1 MSDPHAGGVPMDLI
15 TLRDI
20 ELGFGGDALLE
31 GLSLRVVSRERV
43 CLVGRNGCG
52 KTTLLKLVADELQA
66 DGGEIIRDP
75 AIRIAGL
82 PQSVPDGV
90 SGSTR
95 SVVSAGL
102 GELGALM
109 EDHQRLSI
117 ASEEGGSLA
126 ALEAV
131 QQRIEAAGA
140 WDIEQRIERTLARLA
155 LDPEA
160 AFEDLSGGLQRR
172 VLLARALVSEPD
184 LLLLDEPTN
193 HLDVE
198 AIEWLEDLL
207 AGWRGGVLFTT
218 HDRQL
223 LARVATRIIE
233 LEQGRLT
240 SWPGDYAN
248 YLRRRDE
255 RLAAETVERARFE
268 AKLARE
274 ETWIRQG
281 IKARRTRNEGRVRR
295 LEEMRAVRARRRRDV
310 GRARI
315 TVQSAEAS
323 GKRVFEARSLSF
335 SFDDHLVIESLNTT
349 VARGDRVGI
358 IGPNGSGKTTLL
370 RLLVGE
376 LQPVS
381 GELITGARVQ
391 IAYFDQHRATL
402 DEAATVVDSVADG
415 AEQVVV
421 KNGQRHVISYL
432 QDFLFTPERARS
444 PVSVLSGGERARLLL
459 ARLFAKPSNVLVMD
473 EPTNDLDVETLELLE
488 ERLMDYPGSLLLV
501 SHDRTFLDNVV
512 TSTLVLEGQGRVGE
526 YVGGYGDWL
535 RQRTMAGERE
545 QKPAGPAPDKQG
557 KSSQARPALSYKQKR
572 ELESL
577 PERIE
582 GLENELAGLQARLA
596 DPDFY
601 KQGEA
606 AIVAARDALARVQ
619 SELQTHYDR
628 WAQLEALTG
637 GN

>member
-1 MSDPHAGGVPMDLI
+1 MDLI

-31 GLSLRVVSRERV
+31 GLSLRVVSGERV

-52 KTTLLKLVADELQA
+52 KTTLLRLVADELQA
-66 DGGEIIRDP
+66 DGGEIIRDA

-82 PQSVPDGV
+82 PQSVPDGM

-95 SVVSAGL
+95 SIVSAGL
-102 GELGALM
+102 GELGQLI
-109 EDHQRLSI
+109 ETHLRLST
-117 ASEEGGSLA
+117 ASGEGGNLA

-131 QQRIEAAGA
+131 HQRIEAAGA
-140 WDIEQRIERTLARLA
+140 WDIEQRIERTLTRLE
-155 LDPEA
+155 LDPEVP
-160 AFEDLSGGLQRR
+160 FEDLSGGLQRR

-255 RLAAETVERARFE
+255 RQAAESKERERFE
-268 AKLARE
+268 KKLARE
-274 ETWIRQG
+274 EIWIRQG

-295 LEEMRAVRARRRRDV
+295 LEEMRELRARRRRDL

-315 TVQSAEAS
+315 TVQSAEAT
-323 GKRVFEARSLSF
+323 GKRVFEARSVSF
-335 SFDDHLVIESLNTT
+335 RFDDRPIIESFNTT
-349 VARGDRVGI
+349 IARGDRVGI

-376 LQPVS
+376 LRPVS
-381 GELITGARVQ
+381 GEVVTGTRVQ
-391 IAYFDQHRATL
+391 VAYFDQHRARL

-415 AEQVVV
+415 AEHVAVNDG
-421 KNGQRHVISYL
+421 KRHVISYL

-473 EPTNDLDVETLELLE
+473 EPTNDLDVETLEMLE
-488 ERLMDYPGSLLLV
+488 ERLMDYPGTLLLV
-501 SHDRTFLDNVV
+501 SHDRAFLDNAI
-512 TSTLVLEGQGRVGE
+512 TSTLVLEGQGRVAE
-526 YVGGYGDWL
+526 YVGGYSDWL
-535 RQRTMAGERE
+535 RQRAVRAEPRE
-545 QKPAGPAPDKQG
+545 KPARAEQE
-557 KSSQARPALSYKQKR
+557 KSSPARPRLGYKQKR

-582 GLENELAGLQARLA
+582 ALEAEFARLQARLA
-596 DPDFY
+596 DPDLY
-601 KQGEA
+601 KQEGAEIA
-606 AIVAARDALARVQ
+606 GARDALSRVQ
-619 SELQTHYDR
+619 SELQKHYAR
-628 WAQLEALTG
+628 WAQLEGLAG
-637 GN
+637 HG

>member
-1 MSDPHAGGVPMDLI
+1 MSGLHAGCDPMDLI

-20 ELGFGGDALLE
+20 DLGFGGDALLE
-31 GLSLRVVSRERV
+31 GLSLRVVSGERV

-52 KTTLLKLVADELQA
+52 KTTLLKLVTGELQA
-66 DGGEIIRDP
+66 DGGEIIRDS
-75 AIRIAGL
+75 AIRIADL
-82 PQSVPDGV
+82 PQSVPGGI

-95 SVVSAGL
+95 SVVSTGL
-102 GELGALM
+102 GELGALI
-109 EDHQRLSI
+109 EAHLRLS
-117 ASEEGGSLA
+117 AHPGEGGDLA
-126 ALEAV
+126 ALEAAHE
-131 QQRIEAAGA
+131 RIEAAGA
-140 WDIEQRIERTLARLA
+140 WDLERRIERTLTRLA

-160 AFEDLSGGLQRR
+160 PFEDLSGGLQRR

-223 LARVATRIIE
+223 LARVATRIVE

-255 RLAAETVERARFE
+255 RQAAESKERERFE
-268 AKLARE
+268 KKLARE

-295 LEEMRAVRARRRRDV
+295 LEEMREARARRRRDV
-310 GRARI
+310 GMARI

-323 GKRVFEARSLSF
+323 GKRVFEARSVSF
-335 SFDDHLVIESLNTT
+335 SFDDQPVIESLNTT
-349 VARGDRVGI
+349 IARGDRVGI

-381 GELITGARVQ
+381 GEMDTGARVQ
-391 IAYFDQHRATL
+391 VAYFDQHRARL

-415 AEQVVV
+415 AEHVAV
-421 KNGQRHVISYL
+421 NDGERHVISYL

-459 ARLFAKPSNVLVMD
+459 ARLFAKPSNVLVLD
-473 EPTNDLDVETLELLE
+473 EPTNDLDVETLEMLE

-501 SHDRTFLDNVV
+501 SHDRAFLDNVV

-526 YVGGYGDWL
+526 YVGGYSDWL
-535 RQRTMAGERE
+535 RQRAPGPESRE
-545 QKPAGPAPDKQG
+545 KPAHLARVKNEKPP
-557 KSSQARPALSYKQKR
+557 QARPRLGYKQKR

-582 GLENELAGLQARLA
+582 ALEVELARLQARLA
-596 DPDFY
+596 DPAFY
-601 KQGEA
+601 KEEGAE
-606 AIVAARDALARVQ
+606 IVGTRGALDQVQ
-619 SELQTHYDR
+619 SELQAYYAR
-628 WAQLEALTG
+628 WAQLEALAG
-637 GN
+637 DN

>member
-1 MSDPHAGGVPMDLI
+1 MSGLHAGCIPMDLI

-82 PQSVPDGV
+82 PQSVPVGI

-102 GELGALM
+102 GELGALI
-109 EDHQRLSI
+109 ETHQRLSI
-117 ASEEGGSLA
+117 ASGEGGSLA
-126 ALEAV
+126 ALGAV

-140 WDIEQRIERTLARLA
+140 WDIEQRIERTLTRLA

-160 AFEDLSGGLQRR
+160 LFEDLSGGLQRR

-223 LARVATRIIE
+223 LARVATRIVE

-255 RLAAETVERARFE
+255 RLAAESTERERFDK
-268 AKLARE
+268 KLARE

-281 IKARRTRNEGRVRR
+281 IKARRTRNEGRVRQ
-295 LEEMRAVRARRRRDV
+295 LEEMRELRARRRRDV
-310 GRARI
+310 GTARI
-315 TVQSAEAS
+315 IVQSAEAS
-323 GKRVFEARSLSF
+323 AKRVFEARSVSF
-335 SFDDHLVIESLNTT
+335 GFDGQPVIESLNTT
-349 VARGDRVGI
+349 IARGDRVGI

-391 IAYFDQHRATL
+391 IAYFDQHRARL
-402 DEAATVVDSVADG
+402 DEAVTVVDSVADG
-415 AEQVVV
+415 AEQVAV
-421 KNGQRHVISYL
+421 KNGQRHVIGYL

-473 EPTNDLDVETLELLE
+473 EPTNDLDVETLEMLE

-501 SHDRTFLDNVV
+501 SHDRAFLDNVV

-526 YVGGYGDWL
+526 YVGGYSDWL
-535 RQRTMAGERE
+535 RQRPVAGERE
-545 QKPAGPAPDKQG
+545 EKPAALTRNKQE
-557 KSSQARPALSYKQKR
+557 KSSQTRPRLGYKQKR

-582 GLENELAGLQARLA
+582 GLEAELARLQARLA
-596 DPDFY
+596 DPDLY
-601 KQGEA
+601 KQEQA
-606 AIVAARDALARVQ
+606 EIVGARDALSRVQ

-637 GN
+637 QS

>member
-1 MSDPHAGGVPMDLI
+1 MDLI

-31 GLSLRVVSRERV
+31 GLALRVVSGERV

-52 KTTLLKLVADELQA
+52 KTTLLKLVADELHA

-82 PQSVPDGV
+82 PQSVPDGM

-95 SVVSAGL
+95 SIVSAGL
-102 GELGALM
+102 GELGELI
-109 EDHQRLSI
+109 ETHLRLST
-117 ASEEGGSLA
+117 ASGEGGNLA

-131 QQRIEAAGA
+131 HQRIEAAGA
-140 WDIEQRIERTLARLA
+140 WDIEQRIERTLTRLE

-160 AFEDLSGGLQRR
+160 PFEDLSGGLQRR

-223 LARVATRIIE
+223 LARVATRIVE

-255 RLAAETVERARFE
+255 RQAAESKERERFE
-268 AKLARE
+268 KKLAKE
-274 ETWIRQG
+274 EAWIRQG

-295 LEEMRAVRARRRRDV
+295 LEEMRELRAGRRRDL

-323 GKRVFEARSLSF
+323 GKRVFEARSVF
-335 SFDDHLVIESLNTT
+335 FRFDDRPIIESLNTII
-349 VARGDRVGI
+349 ARGDRVGI

-381 GELITGARVQ
+381 GEVETGARVQ
-391 IAYFDQHRATL
+391 VAYFDQHRARL

-415 AEQVVV
+415 AEHVAV
-421 KNGQRHVISYL
+421 KDSKRHVISYL

-473 EPTNDLDVETLELLE
+473 EPTNDLDVETLEMLE
-488 ERLMDYPGSLLLV
+488 ERLMEYPGTLLLV
-501 SHDRTFLDNVV
+501 SHDRAFLDNVI
-512 TSTLVLEGQGRVGE
+512 TSTLVLEGQGRIGE
-526 YVGGYGDWL
+526 YVGGYSDWL
-535 RQRTMAGERE
+535 RQRATGAESRG
-545 QKPAGPAPDKQG
+545 KPARLARVEQEI
-557 KSSQARPALSYKQKR
+557 SSPARPRLGYKQKR

-577 PERIE
+577 PGRIE
-582 GLENELAGLQARLA
+582 ALEAELARLQARLA
-596 DPDFY
+596 DPGLY
-601 KQGEA
+601 KQEGAEIA
-606 AIVAARDALARVQ
+606 GARDALSRVQ
-619 SELQTHYDR
+619 SELQKHYAR
-628 WAQLEALTG
+628 WAQLEGLAG
-637 GN
+637 HG